1 MLQTDLLAQFRLIAR
16 AEHAKRLGLSDLAL
30 DINTNYDHIENED
43 EAENKQDNTYPNLG
57 TTGTSQAESTP

>member
-16 AEHAKRLGLSDLAL
+16 AEHAKRLGSSDLAL
-30 DINTNYDHIENED
+30 DINANNDHIENED
-43 EAENKQDNTYPNLG
+43 EAENEQNNKYPSLR